1 MLGSYV
7 TVTIA
12 FKIVYKLRALV
23 ITVDRQGSL
32 DIARSLYPIPLWN
45 YC

>member
-1 MLGSYV
+1 MPGSYG

-23 ITVDRQGSL
+23 ITVDRLGSL
-32 DIARSLYPIPLWN
+32 DIARYPIPLWN

>member
-1 MLGSYV
+1 MPGSYA

-23 ITVDRQGSL
+23 ITVDRRGCQLLTYVPVTS
-32 DIARSLYPIPLWN
+32 
-45 YC
+45 